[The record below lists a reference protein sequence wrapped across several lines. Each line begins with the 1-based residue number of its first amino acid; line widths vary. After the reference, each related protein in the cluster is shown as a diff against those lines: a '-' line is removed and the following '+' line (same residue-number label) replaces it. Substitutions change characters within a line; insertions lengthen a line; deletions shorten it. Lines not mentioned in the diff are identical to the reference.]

1 MILPLLF
8 VWAQYVPNLNANAVK
23 LLKLP
28 VLPVPLFQHSS
39 RLFTFRLHFFLH
51 PSIYLP
57 EIPIILSLSVSL
69 SPSDDPLC
77 INPISQYLPQTN
89 SITQAFLPTTYQF
102 VKQNTLAPKT
112 PISPSGHS

>member
-8 VWAQYVPNLNANAVK
+8 VWAHYVPNLNASAVK

-39 RLFTFRLHFFLH
+39 RLFTFQLHLFLH

-57 EIPIILSLSVSL
+57 EIPIIFSLSLCLSL
-69 SPSDDPLC
+69 PLMTH
-77 INPISQYLPQTN
+77 Y
-89 SITQAFLPTTYQF
+89 A
-102 VKQNTLAPKT
+102 
-112 PISPSGHS
+112 